1 MNSDLD
7 SRNEYLREQ
16 SLSDKSLDIVENAT
30 EEMFSEI
37 LSAVTNEADSI
48 RQKPIVNTNHTVNW
62 GIVTGKRLVKFSEL
76 SAGSDEDFLKKY
88 YMEVFG
94 RKLDKSGKEFY
105 LASLKRKKVSREEL
119 AYRLWKSGEGQKKN
133 VEIIGFTKL
142 YADDLLEK
150 DAREFIEHA
159 FLQIFYRNPGMKEIT
174 AVEKDL
180 KGGKS
185 KEEILSDLV
194 NTKEAKDN
202 KIKVKGLKGKS
213 NSAKIKKVLFKKQKV
228 KTAAMTL
235 YNIAH
240 INRLAITNENQ
251 QAEINRL
258 KMQLEEVKLRN
269 EELKHRNDDLL
280 KNTNARID
288 STLENISDV
297 SNRINDL
304 KELRVTNEYF
314 EKLNFSLSANPTL
327 WGPKERLHIS
337 EKAAVFTC
345 MFNTSS
351 GNITVGDY
359 TFAGSGVSV
368 LTGSHDVELT
378 GLPRRDSEITEGND
392 IVIGSSVWL
401 GSNCTILGPCKIGDN
416 AVIAAGAVVTP
427 GSEVEEGS
435 IYGGVPAK
443 KISEIP
449 KAEEGAITDAMLRA
463 IERNNGVL
471 FTKGWSEKKHQFFK
485 GECLM
490 GHFLLDDKGCVL
502 LKNGEYNIKYSYTE
516 SSDVTLT
523 IIEDGKEEK
532 HALKDKEGIIKIPYF
547 EDAKND
553 IRTLEFKANALNNDL
568 ALTIEQE
575 KD

>member
-16 SLSDKSLDIVENAT
+16 SLNDKSLDIVENST
-30 EEMFSEI
+30 EEMFSNI

-48 RQKPIVNTNHTVNW
+48 RNKDVVNTSHTVNW
-62 GIVTGKRLVKFSEL
+62 GIVTGRRLVNFADL
-76 SAGSDEDFLKKY
+76 NVGSDEDFLKKF

-105 LASLKRKKVSREEL
+105 LTSLKRKKVSREEL
-119 AYRLWKSGEGQKKN
+119 AYRLWNSGEGQKKN
-133 VEIIGFTKL
+133 IEIIGFTKL
-142 YADDLLEK
+142 YADDLLSKEG
-150 DAREFIEHA
+150 REFIEHA

-185 KEEILSDLV
+185 KEEILSDFV
-194 NTKEAKDN
+194 NSKEAKDN
-202 KIKVKGLKGKS
+202 KITVKGLKGKS
-213 NSAKIKKVLFKKQKV
+213 NSEKLKKVLFKSSKV
-228 KTAAMTL
+228 KNASMAL

-258 KMQLEEVKLRN
+258 KRQMEEVRLRN
-269 EELKHRNDDLL
+269 EELSKKANS
-280 KNTNARID
+280 RID
-288 STLENISDV
+288 SVQKEITEKSMSIDAQ
-297 SNRINDL
+297 INDL

-314 EKLNFSLSANPTL
+314 EKLNFALSANPTL

-337 EKAAVFTC
+337 DTAAVFTC
-345 MFNTSS
+345 FFNTSS
-351 GNITVGDY
+351 GEITVGDY
-359 TFAGSGVSV
+359 SFAGSGVSI

-392 IVIGSSVWL
+392 IVIGNGVWL

-416 AVIAAGAVVTP
+416 AVIAAGAVVKP
-427 GSEVEEGS
+427 GTEVEEGT

-443 KISEIP
+443 KISEIDIN
-449 KAEEGAITDAMLRA
+449 KDGSVSDAMLRA
-463 IERNNGVL
+463 IDRNNGVL
-471 FTKGWSEKKHQFFK
+471 FTQGWSEKKHQNFE
-485 GECLM
+485 GECLF
-490 GHFLLDDKGCVL
+490 GHFLLKEKGIVL
-502 LKNGEYNIKYSYTE
+502 LKNSAYNVKYSNTGKDDISLSIKE
-516 SSDVTLT
+516 GEK
-523 IIEDGKEEK
+523 EDK
-532 HALKDKEGIIKIPYF
+532 HILKDKEGIINIPVRDNIG
-547 EDAKND
+547 END
-553 IRTLEFKANALNNDL
+553 IRTLVFETKTLNDL

>member
-62 GIVTGKRLVKFSEL
+62 GIVTGRRLVNFSEL

-443 KISEIP
+443 KIRDS
-449 KAEEGAITDAMLRA
+449 
-463 IERNNGVL
+463 
-471 FTKGWSEKKHQFFK
+471 KG
-485 GECLM
+485 
-490 GHFLLDDKGCVL
+490 
-502 LKNGEYNIKYSYTE
+502 
-516 SSDVTLT
+516 
-523 IIEDGKEEK
+523 
-532 HALKDKEGIIKIPYF
+532 
-547 EDAKND
+547 
-553 IRTLEFKANALNNDL
+553 
-568 ALTIEQE
+568 
-575 KD
+575 